1 MAKYIVYISKTIDAG
16 FLVEADSEQEALDAS
31 FDMNDLVEL
40 SDGGWDVAYNAEKV
54 NDDMNIKPLTATEI
68 KHALAD
74 VSIL

>member
-16 FLVEADSEQEALDAS
+16 FLVEADSEEEALDAS